1 MDVEAKEA
9 ANGKAAAVSRASRRK
24 PSMPWSPRRRNARN
38 GRRRGVYVA
47 WCVTRWSALL
57 IPTRT
62 RATTSAR
69 KEASTAK
76 KHGKHSSSD
85 SDSSSSEEERRRRQK
100 EKRDRKREK
109 SKAKREGRIAESRLA
124 LQQVAELK
132 KIIEEKEEAEK
143 KAKAAAEAGAMPPP
157 EPKYTID
164 EVKEIIGLSRTR
176 AKEKTPETT
185 TAHPAR
191 NPPKPRTLFEAITC
205 SCEVV
210 ISPEPKS
217 NASVDSVATSI
228 TTLLR
233 EKLELAEKTQSLK
246 LGMGSTSACRA
257 ECNKIANQV
266 AKHYTSL
273 EDVESLKAVLVNSNI
288 DSQCKQSNTIISKIL
303 EGIATRGVEIT
314 STELHI

>member
-1 MDVEAKEA
+1 M
-9 ANGKAAAVSRASRRK
+9 
-24 PSMPWSPRRRNARN
+24 
-38 GRRRGVYVA
+38 
-47 WCVTRWSALL
+47 
-57 IPTRT
+57 
-62 RATTSAR
+62 
-69 KEASTAK
+69 
-76 KHGKHSSSD
+76 
-85 SDSSSSEEERRRRQK
+85 
-100 EKRDRKREK
+100 
-109 SKAKREGRIAESRLA
+109 
-124 LQQVAELK
+124 
-132 KIIEEKEEAEK
+132 